1 MLIPVSSLF
10 QVYLKKESF
19 VIYLE
24 NVMCISSEILNNSLI
39 LKITYIYSLLD
50 VFTNFS
56 INYYQ
61 PLFCKTRYHNTRI

>member
-39 LKITYIYSLLD
+39 LKITYIYSLLKE
-50 VFTNFS
+50 V
-56 INYYQ
+56 NYMMS
-61 PLFCKTRYHNTRI
+61 PFLAT